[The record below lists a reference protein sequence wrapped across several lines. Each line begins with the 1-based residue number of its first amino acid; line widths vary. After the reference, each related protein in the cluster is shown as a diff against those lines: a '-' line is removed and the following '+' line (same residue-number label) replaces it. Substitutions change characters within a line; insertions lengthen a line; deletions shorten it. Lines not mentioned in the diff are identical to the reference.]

1 MLSRRMATAWL
12 PLNDADFFGGV
23 AALPLLQALPSLAAT
38 PSILVYTGPSADA
51 AADGLSA

>member
-12 PLNDADFFGGV
+12 PLNDANFFGGV